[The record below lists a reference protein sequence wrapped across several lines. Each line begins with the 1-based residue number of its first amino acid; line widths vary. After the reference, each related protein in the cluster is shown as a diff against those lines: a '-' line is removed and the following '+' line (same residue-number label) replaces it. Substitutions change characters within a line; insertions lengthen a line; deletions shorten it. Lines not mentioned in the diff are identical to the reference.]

1 MVAKS
6 GDVSLSRIRRSGSL
20 IGQRPQEYTVDD
32 AEDGGVGADPERQGD
47 HRDCR
52 EARVPGQHPQAVT
65 KVLDQYPHAVSFP
78 ALNPYAQRLQRNTG
92 GARTMFLG
100 FQVAVYDGR
109 LGNQSIMSR
118 IEAAVSLQVQG
129 DRDASRSRLEELW
142 DEPALREDSLCR
154 CILAHYLADLQEDP
168 REELKCDML
177 ALAAADALT
186 DREVTSRYPGFS
198 LNEFYP
204 SLHLNLAEDY
214 RRLGDMPSARRAP
227 SSRAQKSVD
236 VLPSGGYGA
245 MIRGGIAP
253 LNELLNPESPAELL
267 E

>member
-1 MVAKS
+1 
-6 GDVSLSRIRRSGSL
+6 
-20 IGQRPQEYTVDD
+20 
-32 AEDGGVGADPERQGD
+32 
-47 HRDCR
+47 
-52 EARVPGQHPQAVT
+52 
-65 KVLDQYPHAVSFP
+65 
-78 ALNPYAQRLQRNTG
+78 
-92 GARTMFLG
+92 MFLG
-100 FQVAVYDGR
+100 FQAAVYDGR

-214 RRLGDMPSARRAP
+214 RRLGDMPSAREHL
-227 SSRAQKSVD
+227 SRAQKSVD

-245 MIRGGIAP
+245 MIRGGIAR
-253 LNELLNPESPAELL
+253 LNELLNPELPAELL